1 MRITK
6 IGTHVVG
13 TPWRNLTYVTVHTDE
28 GLTGVGEA
36 RMLGHT
42 GALLGYLAEAER
54 RHVTGSDPFDIEDL
68 VHRMKYGDFGRAGEI
83 VMSGIACVEMACW
96 DIVGKA
102 LGQPVWRLLGG
113 RVRDRVK
120 AYANGW
126 YTVDRTPEEFHAAA
140 RRVVER
146 GYRALK
152 LDPFGAG
159 RMELDHDETIR
170 SISLVEAVRD
180 AIGPGCELLVEMH
193 GRFSP
198 ATAIRLA
205 RLLEPYDPAWLEEP
219 VPPENLKA
227 LAKVSAHTGLPIAT
241 GERIHDRI
249 EFRELLEL
257 QAADVVQPD
266 VGHLGG
272 IAETRKLAAT
282 AETYYV
288 QLAPHN
294 VGGPVL
300 TAASLQ
306 LGVCVPNFKIL
317 EHFNDFADAEIGTI
331 AKGAPKVVDGHFA
344 VPTAPGL
351 GVELDLDAIAEF
363 PRRDADFDL
372 FAEDWHKRDGTARR
386 AAASGGPGGS
396 GERR

>member
-1 MRITK
+1 VRITK

-13 TPWRNLTYVTVHTDE
+13 TPWRNLTLVTVHTDE

-42 GALLGYLAEAER
+42 DALLGYLAEAER
-54 RHVTGSDPFDIEDL
+54 RHVRGTDPFDIEDL
-68 VHRMKYGDFGRAGEI
+68 VQRMKYGDYGRAGEI

-102 LGQPVWRLLGG
+102 LGQPVWRLMGG

-126 YTVDRTPEEFHAAA
+126 YTVDRTPEEFHDAAK
-140 RRVVER
+140 RVVER
-146 GYRALK
+146 GYHALK

-159 RMELDHDETIR
+159 RLELDHDETMR
-170 SISLVEAVRD
+170 SIGLVEAVRD
-180 AIGPGCELLVEMH
+180 AIGPDRELLVEMH

-205 RLLEPYDPAWLEEP
+205 GLLEPYAPSWLEEP
-219 VPPENLKA
+219 CPPENLKA

-241 GERIHDRI
+241 GERIHDRF

-257 QAADVVQPD
+257 QAADIIQPD

-272 IAETRKLAAT
+272 IGEVRKLAAA
-282 AETYYV
+282 AEAHYV
-288 QLAPHN
+288 LIAPHN

-317 EHFNDFADAEIGTI
+317 EHFNDFADAPVKNVARGLPE
-331 AKGAPKVVDGHFA
+331 VVDGHFTL
-344 VPTAPGL
+344 PTAAGL
-351 GVELDLDAIAEF
+351 GVELDLDAVAEF
-363 PRRDADFDL
+363 PRQDADFDL
-372 FAEDWHKRDGTARR
+372 FEEDWHLRR
-386 AAASGGPGGS
+386 GKS
-396 GERR
+396 R